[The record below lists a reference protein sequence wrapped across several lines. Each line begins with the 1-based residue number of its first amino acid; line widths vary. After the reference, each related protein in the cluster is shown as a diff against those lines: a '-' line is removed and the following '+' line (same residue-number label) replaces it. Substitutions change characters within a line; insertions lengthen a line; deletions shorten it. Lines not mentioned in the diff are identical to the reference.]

1 MLRIKLARF
10 GRKRQPTYRIVVTEK
25 RSKRDGKYVEQVG
38 LYNPLGEKT
47 LRFEVEKYQEW
58 IGKGAQPT
66 DTVAS
71 LFRKFTNKKA

>member
-25 RSKRDGKYVEQVG
+25 RSKRDGQYVEQIG
-38 LYNPLGEKT
+38 LYSPLGEKT
-47 LRFEVEKYQEW
+47 LRIEVEKYQSW
-58 IGKGAQPT
+58 IAKGAQPT

-71 LFRKFTNKKA
+71 LFRKFTTAKA